1 MDIAIIGSGMA
12 GLATARILKDAGHT
26 VTIFE
31 ALSGRGMDS
40 HSIEFEG
47 GVIDAPLRVMNPYL
61 WKNTLSLATHLGMK
75 MFPVR
80 TYMACSWL
88 FEDRTETWLTTT
100 RSRIGNFPIINNK
113 KGIQQYGWRLV
124 KGMLQLKTAINQ
136 FFKSKQ
142 QDITLA
148 EFINQ
153 NHIEEVFWH
162 GAVMPVLYT
171 ICTCNPKTIGE
182 WPAKPLLTFLRQL
195 TDGDAL
201 LRMQGGTPAFVD
213 RLIDGVDIRS
223 GSAITQVEQQGE
235 KVKVV
240 NTQGEQGLY
249 DRVIVATP
257 TSKVEK
263 FLNPE
268 QFADDIALLKQFR
281 FEDGDLVIHTDTSVM
296 PPRRKD
302 WSVLSYMMDR
312 KFTRQQFTVWMNAV
326 EPTLVGKNPVFQ
338 TWRPVTEIDPKKIIS
353 TVKLTRAVVDS
364 KTVALNKELQQR
376 HKMPNRKVFYC
387 GSWSC
392 DGLPI
397 LESAVTSAMHIA
409 EIFNAPLPFIGLTP
423 KVEVA
428 PQLGY

>member
-1 MDIAIIGSGMA
+1 MDIAVIGSGMA
-12 GLATARILKDAGHT
+12 GLATARILKDAGHNI
-26 VTIFE
+26 TIFE
-31 ALSGRGMDS
+31 ALTGRGMDS
-40 HSIEFEG
+40 HSTEFEG
-47 GVIDAPLRVMNPYL
+47 GLIDAPLRVMNPHL
-61 WKNTLSLATHLGMK
+61 WKNTLSLATYLGIK
-75 MFPVR
+75 TYPVR

-100 RSRIGNFPIINNK
+100 RSRIGNFPIINNR
-113 KGIQQYGWRLV
+113 KGLQQYGWRLV
-124 KGMLQLKTAINQ
+124 KGMLQLKTAIAK
-136 FFKSKQ
+136 FFKSKD

-153 NHIEEVFWH
+153 HDIEEVFWH

-182 WPAKPLLTFLRQL
+182 WPAKPLLIFLRQL

-201 LRMQGGTPAFVD
+201 LRIQGGTPALVD
-213 RLIDGVDIRS
+213 KLIENINIQS
-223 GSAITQVEQQGE
+223 GSAISKVTEQGDKVLVENNKGEQQ
-235 KVKVV
+235 
-240 NTQGEQGLY
+240 LF
-249 DRVIVATP
+249 DRVVVATP
-257 TSKVEK
+257 TTKIEE
-263 FLNPE
+263 FLDPV

-281 FEDGDLVIHTDTSVM
+281 FEQGQLVIHTDPSVM
-296 PPRRKD
+296 PPKRKD

-312 KFTRQQFTVWMNAV
+312 KFTRQQFTVWLNSV
-326 EPTLVGKNPVFQ
+326 EPSLVGKNAVFQ
-338 TWRPVTEIDPKKIIS
+338 SWQPVTEVGPKKVIS
-353 TVKLTRAVVDS
+353 TVTLTRAVVDS
-364 KTVALNKELQQR
+364 QTVALNKELQQR
-376 HKMPNRKVFYC
+376 HKSANRKVFFC

-409 EIFNAPLPFIGLTP
+409 EIFGAPLPFVGLKP

>member
-1 MDIAIIGSGMA
+1 MDIAVIGSGMA
-12 GLATARILKDAGHT
+12 GLATARILKDAGHNI
-26 VTIFE
+26 TIFE
-31 ALSGRGMDS
+31 ALTGRGMDS
-40 HSIEFEG
+40 HSTEFEG
-47 GVIDAPLRVMNPYL
+47 GLIDAPLRVMNPHL
-61 WKNTLSLATHLGMK
+61 WKNTLSLATYLGIK
-75 MFPVR
+75 TYPVR

-100 RSRIGNFPIINNK
+100 RSRIGNFPIINNR
-113 KGIQQYGWRLV
+113 KGLQQYGWRLV
-124 KGMLQLKTAINQ
+124 KGMLQLKTAIAK
-136 FFKSKQ
+136 FFKSKD

-153 NHIEEVFWH
+153 HDIEEVFWH

-182 WPAKPLLTFLRQL
+182 WPAKPLLIFLRQL

-201 LRMQGGTPAFVD
+201 LRIQGGTPALVD
-213 RLIDGVDIRS
+213 KLIENINIQS
-223 GSAITQVEQQGE
+223 GSAISKVTEQGDKVLVENNKGEQQ
-235 KVKVV
+235 
-240 NTQGEQGLY
+240 LF
-249 DRVIVATP
+249 DRVVVATP
-257 TSKVEK
+257 TTKIEE
-263 FLNPE
+263 FLDPV

-281 FEDGDLVIHTDTSVM
+281 FEQGQLVIHTDPSVM
-296 PPRRKD
+296 PPKRKD

-312 KFTRQQFTVWMNAV
+312 KFIRQQFTVWLNSV
-326 EPTLVGKNPVFQ
+326 EPSLVAKNAVFQ
-338 TWRPVTEIDPKKIIS
+338 TWQPVTEIDPKKVIS
-353 TVKLTRAVVDS
+353 TVTLTRAVVDS
-364 KTVALNKELQQR
+364 QTVALNKELQQR
-376 HKMPNRKVFYC
+376 HKSANRKVFFC

-409 EIFNAPLPFIGLTP
+409 EIFGAPLPFVGLKP